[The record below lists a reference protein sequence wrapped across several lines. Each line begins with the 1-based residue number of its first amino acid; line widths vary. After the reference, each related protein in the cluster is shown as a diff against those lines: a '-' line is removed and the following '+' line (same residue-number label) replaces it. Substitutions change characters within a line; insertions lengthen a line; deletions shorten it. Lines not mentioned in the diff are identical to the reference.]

1 MANPWKDKV
10 LAFNRR
16 RKAEGERASDMDV
29 ILDAIMK
36 LPPGQ
41 LKKIISNEDVL
52 DVLRKYGWEG

>member
-1 MANPWKDKV
+1 MGNPWKEKV
-10 LAFNRR
+10 LDFNRR

-29 ILDAIMK
+29 ILDAIMR

-41 LKKIISNEDVL
+41 LKKIISDEDVL